1 MKKTLFFFALLL
13 AGSVFVTANAADLI
27 EVYQQAMTSD
37 PTYQQSIAQTLAT
50 EEDVP
55 INRAALLPNAGLA
68 ITPSVLKSM
77 SSGPASYLGSYTQ
90 RGYQVQLTLTQTIF
104 NFAQFAALSGAHA
117 TAKQADATLNA
128 AVQSLIVRVAEAY
141 FQVLQDEDNLASVRS
156 TKAAYTKQLDQV
168 TEQYKVGLKTITDVY
183 TAEASFESSSANE
196 IAAINQIAMDRENLR
211 VITGVLYP
219 HLSKLSENFPMIS
232 PNPSDIDAWVSTA
245 KQQNWSIK
253 AAQFAAEAA
262 RQNIKQQFAG
272 NLPSLNVQGAY
283 NIIYTRTS
291 GGDPTLGNVGSSQ
304 THSPSAS
311 LNLTVPLFEGGQVL
325 AETNQ
330 AKYQYQAAEQ
340 QLEQTLRNTMNQARQ
355 SYLGIMAG
363 ISKIEADKKAIKSA
377 RSSYKGLEAGY
388 HVGTQT
394 LVNVLT
400 QQQEVLQAELRY
412 AMDRYAYV
420 NHFLA
425 LKQAAG
431 TLSPDDLA
439 GINAWLLKED
449 NV

>member
-1 MKKTLFFFALLL
+1 
-13 AGSVFVTANAADLI
+13 
-27 EVYQQAMTSD
+27 
-37 PTYQQSIAQTLAT
+37 
-50 EEDVP
+50 
-55 INRAALLPNAGLA
+55 
-68 ITPSVLKSM
+68 
-77 SSGPASYLGSYTQ
+77 
-90 RGYQVQLTLTQTIF
+90 
-104 NFAQFAALSGAHA
+104 
-117 TAKQADATLNA
+117 
-128 AVQSLIVRVAEAY
+128 
-141 FQVLQDEDNLASVRS
+141 DEDNLASVRS